1 VLGAETGVTGVSYLT
16 FLVQWYNWPYLAGL
30 LLVAASLARPA
41 VLGALGVRLGGWL
54 GLKRA
59 SGFAV
64 LRAFAVTLTVVGLT
78 VNGALHDYWPAAQ
91 ERGFIPGL
99 VVTVVLAL
107 LVTRLVGRVFEE
119 HFPEFRAVSWGESG
133 LSGREGRVVSRL
145 VSADYRAGRAHV
157 MGEDGTLHTVLC
169 KTGGSEIPLGALVV
183 LGEYDD
189 EDGRYIVTPVG
200 AGESA
205 AEVPGEASDE

>member
-1 VLGAETGVTGVSYLT
+1 VPSAATGVTGVSYFT

-30 LLVAASLARPA
+30 LVVAASLVRPA

-59 SGFAV
+59 PGFAV
-64 LRAFAVTLTVVGLT
+64 LRAFTVTLTVVGLT

-99 VVTVVLAL
+99 VITVVLAL
-107 LVTRLVGRVFEE
+107 LVTRLVGRVSEE
-119 HFPEFRAVSWGESG
+119 HFPEFKAVSWGESG
-133 LSGREGRVVSRL
+133 LSGREGRVVSRM

-157 MGEDGTLHTVLC
+157 MDEDGTLHTVMC
-169 KTGGSEIPLGALVV
+169 KTGGREIPLGALVV

-189 EDGRYIVTPVG
+189 EDGRYIVEPVG
-200 AGESA
+200 EGARAAAARGEGA
-205 AEVPGEASDE
+205 DE